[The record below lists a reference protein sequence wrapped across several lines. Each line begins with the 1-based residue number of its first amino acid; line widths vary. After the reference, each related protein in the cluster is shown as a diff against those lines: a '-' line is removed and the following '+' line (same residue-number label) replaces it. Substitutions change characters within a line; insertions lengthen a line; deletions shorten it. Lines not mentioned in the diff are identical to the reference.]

1 MTSALASPR
10 GERFP
15 WALVALICLGLYAV
29 LFMVG
34 ARMGYAW
41 RYLDPDDTMRLV
53 QVRDLLAGQGWLD
66 LHQYRIDP
74 PHSPLMHWSR
84 LVDAPI
90 ALSILLLTPLLG
102 RAQAETVTSMLIPLV
117 TLAAIVLPVA
127 WMAFRL
133 FGRRAALLAS
143 LLWVTVS
150 LTMVQVR
157 PMRIDHHGWQ
167 IVAVVL
173 AAAALL
179 SASRVR
185 GAWIAGLAM
194 ATGMSISLEVLPLAA
209 AFGAVLA
216 LRWLG
221 DREERAW
228 LGHYLA
234 ALAAGL
240 AVLTLATRSVSD
252 GTLYCDVV
260 GLPHLAFFAWIA
272 LATALIARVRALP
285 TVAALGLVC
294 LAGIVGVAGFLA
306 AAPQCGGSPFGSL
319 DPLVRDFWYV
329 SVTEGQPLWKQSMPD
344 SLGPVLQALVAL
356 GALVALWRRP
366 AASSAERRFWLSYG
380 LLFSASLAAGL
391 LVWRSMGF
399 AGALSVLPL
408 AWLAERVI
416 EKVASLRGVPHAGLK
431 QAVAGLGGL
440 VLLMPFMAV
449 GLFAKTTPAHADSA
463 GSGPI
468 GCNID
473 RSARLLA
480 PLPPTVVFA
489 PLDIG
494 PDILA
499 NTRHSVV
506 ATGHHRA
513 GPAMHDVIEAF
524 MAPADKARA
533 VVLEHHAGLLAICTD
548 LAETDRYKAQAPRGL
563 MAQLVQG
570 RAPAWLQPVNV
581 GGPAS
586 FRVWRVVG

>member
-29 LFMVG
+29 LFIVG

-90 ALSILLLTPLLG
+90 AASILLLSPIVG
-102 RAQAETVTSMLIPLV
+102 RAHAETVTSVVIPLL
-117 TLAAIVLPVA
+117 TLAAIVFPVA

-133 FGRRAALLAS
+133 FGRRVALLAS
-143 LLWVTVS
+143 VLWVTVS

-167 IVAVVL
+167 IAAVVL

-185 GAWIAGLAM
+185 GAWTAGLAM

-216 LRWLG
+216 VRWLG

-228 LGHYLA
+228 LVHYLA
-234 ALAAGL
+234 ALAGGL
-240 AVLTLATRSVSD
+240 VVLTLATRSVTD
-252 GTLYCDVV
+252 GTVYCDVV

-272 LATALIARVRALP
+272 LATAVSARFRSLP
-285 TVAALGLVC
+285 GSAALGLVC
-294 LAGIVGVAGFLA
+294 LAGLVGVGGFLA

-319 DPLVRDFWYV
+319 DPLVHDFWYV
-329 SVTEGQPLWKQSMPD
+329 SVTEGQPIWKQGMPNA
-344 SLGPVLQALVAL
+344 LGPALQALVAL
-356 GALVALWRRP
+356 GALAVLWRRP
-366 AASSAERRFWLSYG
+366 TASEAERRFWLSYG
-380 LLFSASLAAGL
+380 LLFAASLAVGL

-399 AGALSVLPL
+399 TGALSVLPL
-408 AWLAERVI
+408 AWLAARVI
-416 EKVASLRGVPHAGLK
+416 DKVVALRGAPRAGLK
-431 QAVAGLGGL
+431 QAAVGLGGL
-440 VLLMPFMAV
+440 VLLMPFIAI
-449 GLFAKTTPAHADSA
+449 GLFAKSTPAHAETTA
-463 GSGPI
+463 SGPI

-480 PLPPTVVFA
+480 PLQPTLVFA

-513 GPAMHDVIEAF
+513 GAAMHDVIEAF
-524 MAPADKARA
+524 MAPADKAHTIVAR
-533 VVLEHHAGLLAICTD
+533 HRAGLLAICTD
-548 LAETDRYKAQAPRGL
+548 LGETDRYKAQAPHGL